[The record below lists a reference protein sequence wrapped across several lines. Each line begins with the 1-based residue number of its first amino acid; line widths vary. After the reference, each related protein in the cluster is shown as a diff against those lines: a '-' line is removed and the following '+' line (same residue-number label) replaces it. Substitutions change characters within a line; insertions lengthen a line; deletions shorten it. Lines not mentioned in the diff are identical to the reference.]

1 VIRGIE
7 RRSDMVVLPAQNTL
21 VAKAPGFFRKVAE
34 KLGFRSTDI
43 VEAIALAERKGQAST
58 GALTP
63 APASRTIS

>member
-34 KLGFRSTDI
+34 RLGFKSADI
-43 VEAIALAERKGQAST
+43 VEAIALAERKAMR
-58 GALTP
+58 A
-63 APASRTIS
+63 